1 MVMSGGILFVY
12 MLLVYVQRCNS
23 AQSNALF
30 TLFASGNP
38 TLACNCT
45 LGLAFLNLHVY
56 NLNIKIKFLA
66 VN

>member
-1 MVMSGGILFVY
+1 MPTRERGRRCKMVMSGRILFVY

-45 LGLAFLNLHVY
+45 LGLAF
-56 NLNIKIKFLA
+56 KIYMFII
-66 VN
+66 

>member
-1 MVMSGGILFVY
+1 MPLFVY

-45 LGLAFLNLHVY
+45 LDLAFLNLDVY
-56 NLNIKIKFLA
+56 NLNLKIKFLA